1 MLKIRM
7 AQVFKSDEVVN
18 FRFANVGYGADA
30 NLKLTSDLNTSA
42 IRILSIFHDHMTDI
56 ISYAPW

>member
-18 FRFANVGYGADA
+18 FRFANVCYGADA

-42 IRILSIFHDHMTDI
+42 IRIFSIFHDHMTDI